1 MKRKKLNEK
10 AFRKFVKEVIEYSHD
25 KLYCIIDATI
35 FEFTEEQI
43 VVLLEM
49 NAIFKRKRD
58 AYRIMVND
66 KEGLPLFDVKQYN
79 LEEHVDRMNDIISQN
94 DRVQHGIPIEVYYKD
109 IYEKYRLLLQ

>member
-66 KEGLPLFDVKQYN
+66 KEGVSGFDITQYGLKEH
-79 LEEHVDRMNDIISQN
+79 LERINDKLISN
-94 DRVQHGIPIEVYYKD
+94 PVQHGIPIEVYYKD
-109 IYEKYRLLLQ
+109 IYEKYKLLLQ